1 MAERV
6 YEASLERWY
15 SAERAIVWSLVS
27 DTNRWDRAS
36 GLAPGRYTWREH
48 DGRRVRVGTAQEL
61 GFSVEWIE
69 PPYEWVEGHF
79 VHGERRFLKG
89 PVTRGGFRA
98 RLRDAEGG
106 GTSVKAVAYVAG
118 DGPHMVVLGPFMR
131 IKFATAL
138 RRYLAGLGDV
148 MTGLPVST
156 PRLHSAALLAR
167 NLMAARAYDAL
178 TQGPRSPTAQAEL
191 EHRATRM
198 RDKGLSPELV
208 LRLIRTLAERPDEE
222 VAQMRP
228 FELASRWGV
237 DRRDLLRVFLHATRA
252 GLVDLR
258 WQINCPVCR
267 VAAQV
272 VGALADV
279 TGKVHCAACNI
290 GYGVDFAKH
299 VEAVFQC
306 HPAIRAVETSV
317 FCASSPSFL
326 PHVIAQLA
334 IEPGQTRTE
343 PTDLPEGALHLR
355 LLSGE
360 NTADLELRGA
370 SSLRVSIGPRE
381 LRAEP
386 VLSGE
391 ASALTLES
399 SAEKP
404 AVLLLERGGF
414 DADAVF
420 GSVIATF
427 PDFVDL
433 FATEAPAT
441 GVELSIAYLAL
452 LFSDLTGSTAL
463 YERVGDA
470 RAFAIVQ
477 EHFRDMTEAV
487 VERNGAVVKTM
498 GDAVMATFPSA
509 VDAVAAAILMIE
521 RCRERHGELGLG
533 AKLGVA
539 AGPCLA
545 VRANDRLDFFGTT
558 VNLAARLQAKAE
570 GGQIV
575 VTEELAA
582 HPDIRARIAAFRQVP
597 LKATLKGI
605 STEQHLIAIEI
616 PRNVTGYGG
625 GQTQSR

>member
-1 MAERV
+1 MAGRV
-6 YEASLERWY
+6 YEASLEHRY
-15 SAERAIVWSLVS
+15 AAPRAVVWGLVA

-36 GLAPGRYTWREH
+36 GLTAGRYGWRDH
-48 DGRRVRVGTAQEL
+48 DGRRVRVATAKEL
-61 GFSVEWIE
+61 GFDIEWIE
-69 PPYEWVEGHF
+69 PPYEWVEGRF

-89 PVTRGGFRA
+89 PVARGGFHA

-106 GTSVKAVAYVAG
+106 GTWVTAVAYVAG
-118 DGPHMVVLGPFMR
+118 DGAFMPILGPFMR
-131 IKFATAL
+131 MKFRRAL
-138 RRYLAGLGDV
+138 GTYLRGLADV
-148 MTGLPVST
+148 MTALPES
-156 PRLHSAALLAR
+156 RAGAQGSAARLAQNLLA
-167 NLMAARAYDAL
+167 ARPYDAL
-178 TQGPRSPTAQAEL
+178 TQGPRSPTAESEL
-191 EHRATRM
+191 RHRALCL
-198 RDKGLSPELV
+198 RDKGLPPELV
-208 LRLIRTLAERPDEE
+208 ERLKTTLAERPDEE

-228 FELASRWGV
+228 FELAQRWGV

-258 WQINCPVCR
+258 WQVNCPVCR

-306 HPAIRAVETSV
+306 HPAIRTVETSV

-334 IEPGQTRTE
+334 VEPGQTRTE
-343 PTDLPEGALHLR
+343 AADLEAGAFHLR
-355 LLSGE
+355 LLSGGQ
-360 NTADLELRGA
+360 TADIELGEPA
-370 SSLRVSIGPRE
+370 ALRVSLHPDA

-386 VLSGE
+386 DPSGAATLTVE
-391 ASALTLES
+391 SCAQNSA
-399 SAEKP
+399 
-404 AVLLLERGGF
+404 VVLLERAGF
-414 DADAVF
+414 DSGAVF

-427 PDFVDL
+427 PDFLDL

-441 GVELSIAYLAL
+441 GIELSIAHLAL

-470 RAFAIVQ
+470 RAFAIVE
-477 EHFRDMTEAV
+477 EHFRDMIDAV
-487 VERNGAVVKTM
+487 VTHRGAVVKTM
-498 GDAVMATFPSA
+498 GDAVMASFTSPVDA
-509 VDAVAAAILMIE
+509 VDAAIQMIE
-521 RCRERHGELGLG
+521 RCRTRHGALGLG
-533 AKLGVA
+533 AKLGIA

-545 VRANDRLDFFGTT
+545 VRANDKLDFFGTT

-575 VTEELAA
+575 VTEGLSA
-582 HPDIRARIAAFRQVP
+582 HPDIRARIAAFPQAT

-605 STEQHLIAIEI
+605 SAEQHLIAVDVL
-616 PRNVTGYGG
+616 PRP
-625 GQTQSR
+625 